1 MIIPYPSI
9 YKYLDHFGL
18 NISCLFWSCCFSI
31 HSADM
36 VDVKMN
42 DVARYYKN
50 QSSCLF
56 VLWYNIVTECPK
68 ILNYV
73 SNLGLYIISWIE
85 VLPSQTCEMYIL
97 ANTPTTIRRNTV
109 YISKLIYGY
118 IHHSFAQMVIKIAK
132 VGWLTN
138 T

>member
-1 MIIPYPSI
+1 MIILSFSI
-9 YKYLDHFGL
+9 DKYLDQFGS

-50 QSSCLF
+50 QSSCVF

-68 ILNYV
+68 IL
-73 SNLGLYIISWIE
+73 G
-85 VLPSQTCEMYIL
+85 
-97 ANTPTTIRRNTV
+97 
-109 YISKLIYGY
+109 
-118 IHHSFAQMVIKIAK
+118 
-132 VGWLTN
+132 
-138 T
+138 